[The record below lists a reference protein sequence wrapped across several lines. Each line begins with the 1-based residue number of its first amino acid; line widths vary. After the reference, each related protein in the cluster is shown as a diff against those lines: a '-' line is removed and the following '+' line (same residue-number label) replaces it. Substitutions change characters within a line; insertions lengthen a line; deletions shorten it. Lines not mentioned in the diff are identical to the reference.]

1 MKKKRVMP
9 VGIQSFKD
17 LREKGFVYVDKSEFI
32 WKLSNTAKVFFLSRP
47 RRFGKSLFLSTLE
60 AYFLGQ
66 KELFEGLKI
75 SKLEEEQENPWQEYP
90 VLHIDF
96 NTGVYDCKK
105 SLEEN
110 FEFFFKIHE
119 EKYGESSIQDIA
131 NRFKNLIHNAYKKTG
146 KQVVILVDEYDKPLI
161 STMVD
166 NKELYEEYRR
176 MLKGFYGVIK
186 TCDEYIR
193 FVFLTGVTKFS
204 RVSIFSDLNS
214 LTDISLER
222 EYAEICGI
230 TQEELETH
238 FQPEI
243 KQLAERY
250 KYTEEEV
257 LAELKRRYDGYL
269 FSEEGKH
276 VYNPYSLLNTF
287 FGFQFRNY
295 WFATGTPTFLIDLI
309 KAGDYDLRK
318 IGEESTLDSN
328 ALFDYRPDTGN
339 PIPIFFQAG
348 YLTIKD
354 FNPRF
359 NSYSLGFPNTEVK
372 QGFFDNLLPAFTA
385 IHKDDSGLFIEK
397 FVTDLEGKRLEAFM
411 ERMYTACSGIP
422 YSLAS
427 KENVKV
433 REKDYQV
440 AFYVIF
446 TLMGYYVELEMPSRK
461 GRPDLVVQTDD
472 RVYIFEFKLKKS
484 ATPQEALQQIKD
496 KGYADKYLQNGKE
509 IVMVGAVFNDDVTPD
524 YDSEDEDALYR
535 EFWTVEKI

>member
-1 MKKKRVMP
+1 MP
-9 VGIQSFKD
+9 VGVQSFKD

-60 AYFLGQ
+60 AYFRGQ

-75 SKLEEEQENPWQEYP
+75 AKLEEGQENPWQEYP
-90 VLHIDF
+90 VLRIDF
-96 NTGVYDCKK
+96 NSAVYTSQNALLSIFD
-105 SLEEN
+105 
-110 FEFFFKIHE
+110 FFFERNE
-119 EKYGESSIQDIA
+119 EKYGASSTKEIA
-131 NRFKNLIHNAYKKTG
+131 TRFERLVYNAYKKTG

-166 NKELYEEYRR
+166 NKELYEEYRK
-176 MLKGFYGVIK
+176 MMKGFYGVIK
-186 TCDEYIR
+186 SCDQYIR

-214 LTDISLER
+214 LIDISLER

-230 TQEELETH
+230 TQEELEAN
-238 FQPEI
+238 FEPEI
-243 KQLAERY
+243 KKLAERY

-309 KAGDYDLRK
+309 KADDYDLRK
-318 IGEESTLDSN
+318 IAEESSLDSN

-385 IHKDDSGLFIEK
+385 IHKDQCGLFIEK
-397 FVTDLEGKRLEAFM
+397 FVTDLEDKKLEAFM

-427 KENVKV
+427 KENERL
-433 REKDYQV
+433 RERDYQI
-440 AFYVIF
+440 AFYIIF
-446 TLMGYYVELEMPSRK
+446 TLMGYYVEVEMPSLK
-461 GRPDLVVQTDD
+461 GRPDLVVQTADT
-472 RVYIFEFKLKKS
+472 VYIFEFKLKKS

-496 KGYADKYLQNGKE
+496 KGYTDKYRQSGKE
-509 IVMVGAVFNDDVTPD
+509 IIMVGAVFNDTVEAD
-524 YDSEDEDALYR
+524 YDSEDDDALYR
-535 EFWTVEKI
+535 KFWMFEKMK